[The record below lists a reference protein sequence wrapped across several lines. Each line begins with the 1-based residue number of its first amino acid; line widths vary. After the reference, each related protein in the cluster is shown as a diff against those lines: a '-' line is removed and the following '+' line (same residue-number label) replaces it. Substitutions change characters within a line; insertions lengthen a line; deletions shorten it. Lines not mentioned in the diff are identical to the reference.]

1 MTVSGSNS
9 WTAITWPRPL
19 SARRSHVMGNLIAF
33 RLNSTGAYGKPN
45 SRLLIRANIV
55 TFALLTALVS
65 KWQQSGN
72 NTNDML
78 KTLRKQAKSSTPSS
92 GTIDFPR
99 LTWHLT
105 FAAELIRSSRVGGGA
120 GPPERK
126 PFSTDSERLASFLKH
141 RRL

>member
-1 MTVSGSNS
+1 MTASGSNS

-19 SARRSHVMGNLIAF
+19 SARRSHVIGNLIAF

-55 TFALLTALVS
+55 TFALLMGLVS

-72 NTNDML
+72 NTNDIV

-92 GTIDFPR
+92 GTTSRNSKQHGNSRTECQLCSPQIGTCFY
-99 LTWHLT
+99 HSNG
-105 FAAELIRSSRVGGGA
+105 LI
-120 GPPERK
+120 
-126 PFSTDSERLASFLKH
+126 
-141 RRL
+141 